1 MENRAGKRQREEKEK
16 REDQKRKS
24 PKKADADARKGREFA
39 KHFFFPMISGS
50 GGLKRKLAK
59 AAEAEPAGQMR
70 ADFLHAVVARSR
82 ARSENAQSTPWSEHF
97 L

>member
-39 KHFFFPMISGS
+39 KHFFFPYD
-50 GGLKRKLAK
+50 LRLRRVEKK
-59 AAEAEPAGQMR
+59 AR
-70 ADFLHAVVARSR
+70 
-82 ARSENAQSTPWSEHF
+82 
-97 L
+97 